1 MVPLVDVTKNLALVQ
16 YSNRLDLSTGKYRA
30 LVIGNEDY
38 ASWTNL
44 ETPIRDIEKVS
55 QVLSKDYKFEVTKLE
70 TPRREM
76 LEAIYNIGQNA
87 EFNDHVLIYYA
98 GHGIVDN
105 ATNEGYWIPS
115 NADENFRPDWVSNS
129 EVKTALK
136 SINSRHLL
144 VMADSCYSGT
154 IIRSAGAVNN
164 NITNSLLERLFA
176 KKAKVAITS
185 GGNEPVA
192 DSTGGSEISIFAKAF
207 TDSLQENTNE
217 FLAASSMFSLIRDK
231 VSKEANQTPQ
241 YANIRELDDD
251 GGNLFSE
258 KFVSASLV
266 MTATLLPALHM
277 VLKEIVPSK

>member
-1 MVPLVDVTKNLALVQ
+1 MPIKVCENYPIKNAEFEEVVPLVDVTKNLALVQ

-38 ASWTNL
+38 TSWTNL

-70 TPRREM
+70 NATRREM

-115 NADENFRPDWVSNS
+115 NADENFRPYWVSIS

-192 DSTGGSEISIFAKAF
+192 DSTGGSEISILPKRLL
-207 TDSLQENTNE
+207 TLYKKIQMS
-217 FLAASSMFSLIRDK
+217 FLLH
-231 VSKEANQTPQ
+231 
-241 YANIRELDDD
+241 
-251 GGNLFSE
+251 
-258 KFVSASLV
+258 
-266 MTATLLPALHM
+266 LPCFH
-277 VLKEIVPSK
+277 